1 MSQCLFICWY
11 WRSVY
16 CHVQKWRKLKS
27 FFCQT
32 KKICF
37 VNEILQCQNKKAP
50 SQYGCPSTACGRNT
64 RTPLVLCSF
73 LFHFM
78 IWFTE
83 YTFIL
88 EQKKDSKTEW
98 IALKHYK
105 HYKHYFSIWFLEKSH
120 MRFNDKSF
128 CEYAPNIIQ
137 NLCNIFKYDFE
148 FIFHAHSYL
157 YHWHD
162 FARNPIST
170 FGDAC
175 YRLLCCYIIRQRQY
189 YKQRF

>member
-1 MSQCLFICWY
+1 MKYFN
-11 WRSVY
+11 V
-16 CHVQKWRKLKS
+16 
-27 FFCQT
+27 
-32 KKICF
+32 KI
-37 VNEILQCQNKKAP
+37 KKAP

-137 NLCNIFKYDFE
+137 NLWTCSNMILNLSFM
-148 FIFHAHSYL
+148 HTH
-157 YHWHD
+157 
-162 FARNPIST
+162 IST
-170 FGDAC
+170 TDMTL
-175 YRLLCCYIIRQRQY
+175 RETQY
-189 YKQRF
+189 PHLGTPVIDCSAVTS